1 MKPFLSYWYLW
12 GLLLLVIGFL
22 VAKNW
27 NKIFGKKDTTAAL
40 KLLRSCK
47 RICNDKY
54 TTAVNGCNQ
63 YPEPYRTNCINT
75 ATREWDMCL
84 GKCK

>member
-1 MKPFLSYWYLW
+1 MKNFLTYWYLW

-27 NKIFGKKDTTAAL
+27 NKIFGEKEKDTAAAL
-40 KLLRSCK
+40 KLLKSCR

-54 TTAVNGCNQ
+54 TTAVN
-63 YPEPYRTNCINT
+63 
-75 ATREWDMCL
+75 
-84 GKCK
+84 